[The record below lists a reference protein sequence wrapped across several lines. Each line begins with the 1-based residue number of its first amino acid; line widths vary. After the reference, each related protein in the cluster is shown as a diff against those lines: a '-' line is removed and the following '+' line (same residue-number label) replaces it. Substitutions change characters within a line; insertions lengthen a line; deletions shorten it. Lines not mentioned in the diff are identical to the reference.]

1 MQTTAVLM
9 PADLI
14 RVKRRP
20 SIRGPIVIAV
30 LLALAIVAILANL
43 PRPSLGGTV
52 APAKHTPVVVHAAHR
67 APPVDRLTASVAGKT
82 YGCTLAPAKPAKPKH

>member
-1 MQTTAVLM
+1 MNTTAVLM

-20 SIRGPIVIAV
+20 SFRGRIVIAV

-43 PRPSLGGTV
+43 PRPSLGTV

-82 YGCTLAPAKPAKPKH
+82 YGCTLAPAKPAKPKR